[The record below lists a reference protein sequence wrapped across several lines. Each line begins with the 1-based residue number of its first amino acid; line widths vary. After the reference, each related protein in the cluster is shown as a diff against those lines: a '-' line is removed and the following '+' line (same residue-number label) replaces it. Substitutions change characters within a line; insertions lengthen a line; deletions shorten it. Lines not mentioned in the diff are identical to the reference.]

1 MNEGALEVVGEVRY
15 DLALARAPKQVL
27 AEAQEAASA
36 LQSVIVNR
44 KNAVKFNGK
53 HYLSFEDWQ
62 TCGRFYGVTAK
73 IVSTEVC
80 EIDGTKGF
88 IARAEAIN
96 TQTGAV
102 VSAAESMCMNDEK
115 NWEKKPLFQLRSMA
129 QTRAAAKSL
138 RNVLAW
144 VVVLAGYE
152 PNVAEEMT
160 GEETENRT
168 VAAPRPKVTTAAAEV
183 FGAKADAAKDPN
195 TLTFVPVSVTP
206 KLIGDGTKYGV
217 KSPEGDY
224 YSTFSDGMGEIA
236 TEAVAAKKPVTLT
249 WAFDKSG
256 KYKNITHIV
265 TA

>member
-1 MNEGALEVVGEVRY
+1 MEGAMEVVGEVRY

-73 IVSTEVC
+73 VVSTEVV

-102 VSAAESMCMNDEK
+102 ISAAESMCMNDEK

-129 QTRAAAKSL
+129 QTRACAKSL

-160 GEETENRT
+160 GDEHEART
-168 VAAPRPKVTTAAAEV
+168 VAAPTPKVTAAVSQV
-183 FGAKADAAKDPN
+183 FGGKSDDTP
-195 TLTFVPVSVTP
+195 TGTVEDVSSKPTST
-206 KLIGDGTKYGV
+206 GGTRYGV
-217 KSPEGDY
+217 KISGDFY
-224 YSTFSDGMGEIA
+224 GTFTDAVGIKAISLKGKPVRYTWIA
-236 TEAVAAKKPVTLT
+236 NAKKPEYRDLLT
-249 WAFDKSG
+249 IEA
-256 KYKNITHIV
+256 
-265 TA
+265 A

>member
-1 MNEGALEVVGEVRY
+1 METNQEMVPVPEVKY
-15 DLALARAPKQVL
+15 DLSLARAPKQVL
-27 AEAQEAASA
+27 AEAQEAAKA
-36 LQSVIVNR
+36 LQTVISTR

-73 IVSTEVC
+73 IVSTESV

-96 TQTGAV
+96 TQTGQV
-102 VSAAESMCMNDEK
+102 ISAAESMCMNDEP
-115 NWEKKPLFQLRSMA
+115 NWKSKPLFQLRSMA

-160 GEETENRT
+160 GDEQQQREPIKPPT
-168 VAAPRPKVTTAAAEV
+168 P
-183 FGAKADAAKDPN
+183 KADGN
-195 TLTFVPVSVTP
+195 TVTFVPADVVKKP
-206 KLIGDGTKYGV
+206 TKTGGVRYGV
-217 KSPEGDY
+217 KSADSEWYG
-224 YSTFSDGMGEIA
+224 TFDEEQGEFALLAKDEKRPVKITFKTDGQ
-236 TEAVAAKKPVTLT
+236 
-249 WAFDKSG
+249 
-256 KYKNITHIV
+256 YKNIV
-265 TA
+265 TIENA

>member
-1 MNEGALEVVGEVRY
+1 MENEMVAASEVRY
-15 DLALARAPKQVL
+15 DLTLARAPKQVL
-27 AEAQEAASA
+27 AEAQEAAKA
-36 LQSVIVNR
+36 LQGVISNR

-73 IVSTEVC
+73 IVSTEVV

-96 TQTGAV
+96 TQTGQV
-102 VSAAESMCMNDEK
+102 ISAAESMCMNDEP
-115 NWEKKPLFQLRSMA
+115 NWQKKPLFQLRSMA

-160 GEETENRT
+160 GDEENDRPAPIKGPQEKKGDFISDAQRKRFFAIWKDAGKDEAT
-168 VAAPRPKVTTAAAEV
+168 VRAKLKETIGTDNSAEIPKDKYQLLCDWAES
-183 FGAKADAAKDPN
+183 GDAQ
-195 TLTFVPVSVTP
+195 
-206 KLIGDGTKYGV
+206 
-217 KSPEGDY
+217 
-224 YSTFSDGMGEIA
+224 
-236 TEAVAAKKPVTLT
+236 
-249 WAFDKSG
+249 
-256 KYKNITHIV
+256 
-265 TA
+265 